1 MDIGFNLFWKSRIIS
16 DRPIEELSGRNGRY
30 SSLPTPDYAE
40 CKPFEIFGEANFN
53 SNMRRHLPTRSLS
66 LVKNGLVH
74 GQSAALFTLN
84 GFGRA
89 DHWSVLPEL
98 ALNLDAGNYSR
109 FFEKGPMGWRFAA
122 NPMLR
127 PTKQYEK
134 GVLIGSRYSFN
145 FFHFI
150 CDSLVRVLIAD
161 EASEFDGWPLVITP
175 SAPQIVEIAR
185 MLCPQR
191 EIIVME
197 ADDLIRF
204 ETLAVPVSSSYSP
217 DDPNRSDDAVMDV
230 PYLPDLRSKLTKPG
244 KLADDRSILFIK
256 RQFYQTENGAISR
269 TILNQEDVIACIA
282 AQGGEV
288 ISPELMTIEAQREAF
303 SGAGIV
309 VAMAGGALANV
320 IFCRPGT
327 TIIMICQNKIVQPAY
342 FGLMFDALGLN
353 FLIVA
358 SEPVDGSNPHPSH
371 LSVNVDIGVLRKALD
386 REKLI

>member
-1 MDIGFNLFWKSRIIS
+1 MDIGFNLFRKSRTIS

-74 GQSAALFTLN
+74 GQSAALFTLD

-150 CDSLVRVLIAD
+150 CDSLVRTLIAD
-161 EASEFDGWPLVITP
+161 EVSEFDGWPLVITP

-191 EIIVME
+191 EMG
-197 ADDLIRF
+197 
-204 ETLAVPVSSSYSP
+204 LA
-217 DDPNRSDDAVMDV
+217 
-230 PYLPDLRSKLTKPG
+230 
-244 KLADDRSILFIK
+244 
-256 RQFYQTENGAISR
+256 
-269 TILNQEDVIACIA
+269 
-282 AQGGEV
+282 
-288 ISPELMTIEAQREAF
+288 
-303 SGAGIV
+303 
-309 VAMAGGALANV
+309 
-320 IFCRPGT
+320 
-327 TIIMICQNKIVQPAY
+327 
-342 FGLMFDALGLN
+342 
-353 FLIVA
+353 
-358 SEPVDGSNPHPSH
+358 
-371 LSVNVDIGVLRKALD
+371 
-386 REKLI
+386 